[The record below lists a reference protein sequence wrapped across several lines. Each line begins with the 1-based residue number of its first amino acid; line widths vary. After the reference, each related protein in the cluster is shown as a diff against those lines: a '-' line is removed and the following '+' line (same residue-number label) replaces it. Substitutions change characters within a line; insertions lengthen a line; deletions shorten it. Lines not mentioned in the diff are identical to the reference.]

1 MKAVT
6 VASASLIALATL
18 YAGSAVAAPT
28 GTVVFTTPTGAVDG
42 NVDIPVY
49 FTVALSGDSE
59 AITTDAQGR
68 VTSGVDNAD
77 LIAAGIDPALVA
89 RSNIN
94 VSFSCSGTFTTGCD
108 GPPYHF
114 DFAFGDDALTAPLN
128 LDLEAG
134 STTIF
139 QFGTFQPTGGSAPT
153 GHYTFYDAA
162 IFAQYYDADNNH
174 LGDVQFF
181 HTCQNGDTSC
191 AFTRD
196 VTGVTGTPGAV
207 PEPASWA
214 LMLGGFGM
222 VGGAMRSRRKALVRF
237 S

>member
-1 MKAVT
+1 
-6 VASASLIALATL
+6 
-18 YAGSAVAAPT
+18 
-28 GTVVFTTPTGAVDG
+28 
-42 NVDIPVY
+42 
-49 FTVALSGDSE
+49 
-59 AITTDAQGR
+59 
-68 VTSGVDNAD
+68 VTSGVDDAD
-77 LIAAGIDPALVA
+77 LIAAGIDPSLVA

-94 VSFSCSGTFTTGCD
+94 VSFSCSGTFTTVCS
-108 GPPYHF
+108 GPPYDF
-114 DFAFGDDALTAPLN
+114 QFAFGDDALTAPLN

-139 QFGTFQPTGGSAPT
+139 QFGTFVPEGASAPT

-162 IFAQYYDADNNH
+162 IFAQYYDANNVH

-181 HTCQNGDTSC
+181 HTGQDGVPSC

-196 VTGVTGTPGAV
+196 VTGVPGAV

-214 LMLGGFGM
+214 MMLAGFGLM
-222 VGGAMRSRRKALVRF
+222 GAVMRGSRRKALVRF